1 MLPTQGDSMPMG
13 FCCKTSLLERTIDLD
28 LIRRRNTMTGIVVE
42 RIEQLRSVHKTR
54 GHPVIT
60 IVGDLANNL
69 VISGIVRSMG
79 PDAHQAEVVKLTD
92 SRSPELWSVISLLQ
106 ELSGSNVLEF
116 VDNEKGRA
124 IKIYPKHDIRRE
136 GN

>member
-1 MLPTQGDSMPMG
+1 
-13 FCCKTSLLERTIDLD
+13 
-28 LIRRRNTMTGIVVE
+28 MTGIVVE

-54 GHPVIT
+54 AHPVIT

-69 VISGIVRSMG
+69 VISGIVRSIG
-79 PDAHQAEVVKLTD
+79 PNAHQAEVVKLTD
-92 SRSPELWSVISLLQ
+92 SRSPELWSVISMLQ
-106 ELSGSNVLEF
+106 ELSGSNVFEF

-124 IKIYPKHDIRRE
+124 IKIYPKYDLRRE

>member
-1 MLPTQGDSMPMG
+1 MGHHRMLPTQGDSVPVG

-54 GHPVIT
+54 AHPVIT

-69 VISGIVRSMG
+69 VISGIVRSIG
-79 PDAHQAEVVKLTD
+79 PHARFAEVVKLTD
-92 SRSPELWSVISLLQ
+92 YRSPELWSVISLLQ
-106 ELSGSNVLEF
+106 ELNGSNVFEF
-116 VDNEKGRA
+116 VDNEKRKSYKD
-124 IKIYPKHDIRRE
+124 IPKI
-136 GN
+136 